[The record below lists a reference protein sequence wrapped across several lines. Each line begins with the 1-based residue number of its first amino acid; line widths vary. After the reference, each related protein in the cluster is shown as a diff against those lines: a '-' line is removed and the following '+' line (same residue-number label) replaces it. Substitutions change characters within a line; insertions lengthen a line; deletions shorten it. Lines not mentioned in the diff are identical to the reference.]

1 MRHSSRVRH
10 RQSDARARG
19 RRLGNWMLREASKEQ
34 RLLPAFKELNKIHAQ
49 LHDYAEELLLS
60 DERDKLVGIKKLE
73 ALIVEE

>member
-1 MRHSSRVRH
+1 
-10 RQSDARARG
+10 
-19 RRLGNWMLREASKEQ
+19 MLREASKEQ